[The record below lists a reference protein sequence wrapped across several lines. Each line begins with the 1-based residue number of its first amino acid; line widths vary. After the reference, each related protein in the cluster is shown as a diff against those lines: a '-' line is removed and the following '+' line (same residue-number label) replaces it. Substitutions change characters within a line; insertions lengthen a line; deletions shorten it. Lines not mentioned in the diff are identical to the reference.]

1 MNISGSSCGSPGS
14 AAIANDFKDL
24 WTKLKEYHDKEVQDL
39 QVKVT
44 KLKKER
50 ILDAQRL
57 EEFFTKNQQL
67 REQQKFLQE
76 TIKVLEDRLRAGLCD
91 RCAVTEEHM
100 RKKQQE
106 FENIR
111 QQNLKLITE
120 LMNEKN
126 TLQEENKKLSEQLQQ
141 KIEKDQ
147 EQATE
152 RDGEENIIPDSP
164 ITSFS
169 FSGINRLRR
178 KENFHVRYVEHTR
191 TKVKHTVCPNGK
203 DWRSWSSSK

>member
-1 MNISGSSCGSPGS
+1 MNLSGSSCGSPSS
-14 AAIANDFKDL
+14 ADVSNDFKDL
-24 WTKLKEYHDKEVQDL
+24 WTKLKEYHDKEVQGL

-67 REQQKFLQE
+67 REQQKVLHE

-126 TLQEENKKLSEQLQQ
+126 TLQEENKSFLNSCSRKLRMINHIKQL
-141 KIEKDQ
+141 IL
-147 EQATE
+147 
-152 RDGEENIIPDSP
+152 N
-164 ITSFS
+164 
-169 FSGINRLRR
+169 LR
-178 KENFHVRYVEHTR
+178 KMLFQIHQ
-191 TKVKHTVCPNGK
+191 
-203 DWRSWSSSK
+203 